1 MCFMCYKL
9 PGHCNKRGLQITGM
23 TAKVLMKGNKA
34 IAQAAINAG
43 LQCYFGYPRTP
54 QNEIGEFM
62 SDEMPRLGRTYISA
76 ESELAAVN
84 MLIGAAS
91 TGTVSMT
98 SSSSCA
104 IALMQEAISAMAT
117 AEIPGVIISVMRAG
131 PGLGNI
137 TPSQGDYFQAT
148 KGGGNGDYR
157 TIVLA
162 PSSINEAVELTY
174 KTFYL
179 AFKYRN
185 PAMLLADGMIGQMM
199 EPVEL
204 KPFDL
209 KIPDSSDWEMDGVG
223 KGDKKRAPRKLVS
236 LHMQG
241 DDLPRLNDKL
251 QRKYNEIQQNEV
263 MYEEFMTDDAEI
275 LFTAFGTVGRVAKSV
290 VSKARAMGIK
300 AGLFRPITVWPFP
313 SEQLKKCARGK
324 KVILDIELNEGQMM
338 LDVKAAIE
346 GACPVELLSKLGGEI
361 IKEHDIMQKL
371 YELKEKFACAKGG
384 V

>member
-1 MCFMCYKL
+1 MSSK
-9 PGHCNKRGLQITGM
+9 I
-23 TAKVLMKGNKA
+23 LMKGNKA

-43 LQCYFGYPRTP
+43 LQCYFGYPITP

-62 SDEMPRLGRTYISA
+62 SDEMPKLGRTYISA

-91 TGTVSMT
+91 TGTLSMT

-162 PSSINEAVELTY
+162 PSNINEAVELTY

-204 KPFDL
+204 KPFNL
-209 KIPDSSDWEMDGVG
+209 KIPDTSTWAADGVG
-223 KGDKKRAPRKLVS
+223 EGAAKRPFRKLVS

-241 DDLPRLNDKL
+241 DDLPKLNAKL
-251 QRKYNEIQQNEV
+251 QHKYNQIQENEV
-263 MYEEFMTDDAEI
+263 LYEEFMTDDADI
-275 LFTAFGTVGRVAKSV
+275 LITAFGTVGRMARSAVL
-290 VSKARAMGIK
+290 KARKQGIK
-300 AGLFRPITVWPFP
+300 AGLFRPITLWPFP
-313 SEQLKKCARGK
+313 SEQLKSATQGK
-324 KVILDIELNEGQMM
+324 KAILDIELNEGQMM
-338 LDVKAAIE
+338 LDIKAAIE
-346 GACPVELLSKLGGEI
+346 GACPVELISKLGGEI
-361 IKEHDIMQKL
+361 VKEHEIMEKLLRMTSQK
-371 YELKEKFACAKGG
+371 EAVKC
-384 V
+384 

>member
-1 MCFMCYKL
+1 M
-9 PGHCNKRGLQITGM
+9 
-23 TAKVLMKGNKA
+23 AKVLMKGNKA

-43 LQCYFGYPRTP
+43 LECYFGYPITP

-62 SDEMPRLGRTYISA
+62 SDEMPKLGRTYISA

-91 TGTVSMT
+91 TGTLSMT

-162 PSSINEAVELTY
+162 PASINEAVELTY

-185 PAMLLADGMIGQMM
+185 PAMLLADGIIGQMM
-199 EPVEL
+199 EPVEI
-204 KPFDL
+204 KPFNY
-209 KIPDSSDWEMDGVG
+209 KIPDTSSWEADGIG
-223 KGDKKRAPRKLVS
+223 EGANKRPFRKLVS

-241 DDLPRLNDKL
+241 DDLPRLNDRL
-251 QRKYNEIQQNEV
+251 QTKYAQIQADEV

-275 LFTAFGTVGRVAKSV
+275 LITAFGTVARVAKSV
-290 VSKARAMGIK
+290 VTQARKAGIK

-313 SEQLKKCARGK
+313 SDQLKKAAKGK
-324 KVILDIELNEGQMM
+324 KVILDIELNEGQML

-346 GACPVELLSKLGGEI
+346 GICPVELLSKLGGEVVKGHEI
-361 IKEHDIMQKL
+361 IEKL
-371 YELKEKFACAKGG
+371 SELSKKYSAPKAGAIC
-384 V
+384 

>member
-1 MCFMCYKL
+1 M
-9 PGHCNKRGLQITGM
+9 
-23 TAKVLMKGNKA
+23 AKILMKGNKA

-43 LQCYFGYPRTP
+43 LECYFGYPITP

-62 SDEMPRLGRTYISA
+62 SDEMPKLGKTYISA

-84 MLIGAAS
+84 MLIGAAA
-91 TGTVSMT
+91 TGTLSMT

-162 PSSINEAVELTY
+162 PASINEAVELTY

-179 AFKYRN
+179 AYKYRN
-185 PAMLLADGMIGQMM
+185 PAMLLADGIIGQMM

-209 KIPDSSDWEMDGVG
+209 KIPDTSSWEADGVG
-223 KGDKKRAPRKLVS
+223 EGIHKRPFRKLVS

-241 DDLPRLNDKL
+241 DDLPRLNEKL
-251 QRKYNEIQQNEV
+251 QEKYRQIEENEV
-263 MYEEFMTDDAEI
+263 LYEEFMTEDAEI
-275 LFTAFGTVGRVAKSV
+275 LITAFGTVARVAKSV
-290 VSKARAMGIK
+290 VAQAREAGLK
-300 AGLFRPITVWPFP
+300 VGLFRPVTLWPFP
-313 SEQLKKCARGK
+313 SNELKKAASGK
-324 KVILDIELNEGQMM
+324 KVILDIELNEGQML
-338 LDVKAAIE
+338 LDVKAGIE

-361 IKEHDIMQKL
+361 AKEHEIMEKIS
-371 YELKEKFACAKGG
+371 ELEKKYSPKKAGAIC
-384 V
+384 

>member
-1 MCFMCYKL
+1 MSSK
-9 PGHCNKRGLQITGM
+9 I
-23 TAKVLMKGNKA
+23 LMKGNKA

-43 LQCYFGYPRTP
+43 LQCYFGYPITP

-62 SDEMPRLGRTYISA
+62 SDEMPKLGRTYISA

-91 TGTVSMT
+91 TGTLSMT

-162 PSSINEAVELTY
+162 PSNINEAVELTY

-204 KPFDL
+204 KPFNL
-209 KIPDSSDWEMDGVG
+209 KIPDTSTWAADGVG
-223 KGDKKRAPRKLVS
+223 EGAAKRPFRKLVS

-241 DDLPRLNDKL
+241 DDLPKLNAKL
-251 QRKYNEIQQNEV
+251 QHKYNQIQENEV
-263 MYEEFMTDDAEI
+263 LYEEFMTDDADI
-275 LFTAFGTVGRVAKSV
+275 LITAFGTVGRMARSAVL
-290 VSKARAMGIK
+290 KARKQGIK
-300 AGLFRPITVWPFP
+300 AGLFRPITLWPFP
-313 SEQLKKCARGK
+313 SEQLKSSAQGK
-324 KVILDIELNEGQMM
+324 KAILDIELNEGQMM
-338 LDVKAAIE
+338 LDIKAAIE
-346 GACPVELLSKLGGEI
+346 GACPVELISKLGGEI
-361 IKEHDIMQKL
+361 VKEHEIMEKLLRMTSQK
-371 YELKEKFACAKGG
+371 EAVKC
-384 V
+384 

>member
-1 MCFMCYKL
+1 
-9 PGHCNKRGLQITGM
+9 
-23 TAKVLMKGNKA
+23 MKGNKA

-43 LQCYFGYPRTP
+43 LQCYFGYPITP

-62 SDEMPRLGRTYISA
+62 SDEMPKLGRTYISA

-91 TGTVSMT
+91 TGTLSMT

-162 PSSINEAVELTY
+162 PSNINEAVELTY

-204 KPFDL
+204 KPFNL
-209 KIPDSSDWEMDGVG
+209 KIPDTSTWAADGVG
-223 KGDKKRAPRKLVS
+223 EGAAKRPFRKLVS

-241 DDLPRLNDKL
+241 DDLPKLNAKL
-251 QRKYNEIQQNEV
+251 QHKYNQIQENEV
-263 MYEEFMTDDAEI
+263 LYEEFMTDDADI
-275 LFTAFGTVGRVAKSV
+275 LITAFGTVGRMARSAVL
-290 VSKARAMGIK
+290 KARKQGIK
-300 AGLFRPITVWPFP
+300 AGLFRPITLWPFP
-313 SEQLKKCARGK
+313 SEQLKSSAQGK
-324 KVILDIELNEGQMM
+324 KAILDIELNEGQMM
-338 LDVKAAIE
+338 LDIKAAIE
-346 GACPVELLSKLGGEI
+346 GACPVELISKLGGEI
-361 IKEHDIMQKL
+361 VKEHEIMEKLLRMTSQK
-371 YELKEKFACAKGG
+371 EAVKC
-384 V
+384 

>member
-1 MCFMCYKL
+1 
-9 PGHCNKRGLQITGM
+9 M
-23 TAKVLMKGNKA
+23 TSKVLMKGNIA
-34 IAQAAINAG
+34 IARAAINAG
-43 LQCYFGYPRTP
+43 LQCYFGYPITP

-62 SDEMPRLGRTYISA
+62 SDEMPRLNRTYISA

-91 TGTVSMT
+91 TGTLSMT

-104 IALMQEAISAMAT
+104 IALMQEGISAMAT

-137 TPSQGDYFQAT
+137 TPSQADYFQAT

-162 PSSINEAVELTY
+162 PSTINEAVELTY

-185 PAMLLADGMIGQMM
+185 PAMLLADGMLGQMM

-209 KIPDSSDWEMDGVG
+209 EIPDSSDWEADGVG
-223 KGDKKRAPRKLVS
+223 EGASRRPFRKLVS

-241 DDLPRLNDKL
+241 DDLPLLNEKL
-251 QRKYNEIQQNEV
+251 QNKYRQIEQNEV
-263 MYEEFMTDDAEI
+263 MYEEFMADDAEI
-275 LFTAFGTVGRVAKSV
+275 LITAFGTVARVAKSV
-290 VSKARAMGIK
+290 VIKAREAGIK
-300 AGLFRPITVWPFP
+300 AGLFRPVTLWPFP
-313 SEQLKKCARGK
+313 SEALKAACTGK
-324 KVILDIELNEGQMM
+324 KAILDVELNEGQML
-338 LDVKAAIE
+338 LDVKASID
-346 GACPVELLSKLGGEI
+346 GVCPVELISRLGGRIVKEYEI
-361 IKEHDIMQKL
+361 MEKL
-371 YELKEKFACAKGG
+371 QELSEKLRLSGKA